1 MVQAHPR
8 VSGENE
14 LTSNVGSVVYGSSP
28 RERGKPSWPVTQTFN
43 VGLIPA

>member
-1 MVQAHPR
+1 M
-8 VSGENE
+8 SGENAREE
-14 LTSNVGSVVYGSSP
+14 LVTEASDGSSP